1 MLLFSS
7 HSFPKIINKNLL
19 KKYILFIKLWIRC
32 IFFYIYIELY
42 IIDLKCF
49 KNKVVVTICDTK
61 KKACLILFFLLQY
74 KKLFLFKK
82 VVYNSLFILNYI
94 FLV

>member
-19 KKYILFIKLWIRC
+19 KKYMNQM
-32 IFFYIYIELY
+32 FFLYIYIELY

-49 KNKVVVTICDTK
+49 KNKVVVTICDSK
-61 KKACLILFFLLQY
+61 KKI
-74 KKLFLFKK
+74 
-82 VVYNSLFILNYI
+82 
-94 FLV
+94 